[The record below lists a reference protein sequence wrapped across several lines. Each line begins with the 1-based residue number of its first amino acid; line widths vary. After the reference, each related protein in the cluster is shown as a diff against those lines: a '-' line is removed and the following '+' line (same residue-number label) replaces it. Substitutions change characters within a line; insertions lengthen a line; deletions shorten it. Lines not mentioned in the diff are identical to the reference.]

1 MEQEK
6 IDKIQVI
13 VLCLV
18 IAFFLMMSMKVN
30 AQERLHE
37 VDTVKYKYFDLQSRP
52 VRPGFFQETN
62 MGFSAWFYR
71 SRIVT
76 TNWFWSACSGNRW

>member
-1 MEQEK
+1 MKQER

-18 IAFFLMMSMKVN
+18 IAFFLMIGMRAN

-37 VDTVKYKYFDLQSRP
+37 VDTVKYKYFDLQNRP

-62 MGFSAWFYR
+62 MGFSSWFLADDGIIRKKVY
-71 SRIVT
+71 IYT
-76 TNWFWSACSGNRW
+76 IKE

>member
-6 IDKIQVI
+6 VDKIQVI

-37 VDTVKYKYFDLQSRP
+37 VDTVKYKYFDLQNRH
-52 VRPGFFQETN
+52 VKPGFFKEKN
-62 MGFSAWFYR
+62 MGFSSWFLADDGIIRKKVY
-71 SRIVT
+71 IYT
-76 TNWFWSACSGNRW
+76 IKE

>member
-6 IDKIQVI
+6 VDKIQVI

-62 MGFSAWFYR
+62 MGFSCWFLADDGVIRKKVYVYT
-71 SRIVT
+71 IKE
-76 TNWFWSACSGNRW
+76 